1 MVVMLVLAVAL
12 YGIGPGA
19 AVAIAATTL
28 LFCAGTSAIHIY
40 YDIKKGNVHWKSQSD
55 MRSNIGGNMATMI
68 PVLLCIAPAIL
79 FMVAGIFLAGL
90 EDDIGSAGV
99 KAIYWCLIAVVAAAV
114 AAAGLYILYEK
125 GVPLYDRIGENRAAA
140 KPTERRTS
148 FFGGKKDNFLR

>member
-1 MVVMLVLAVAL
+1 
-12 YGIGPGA
+12 
-19 AVAIAATTL
+19 
-28 LFCAGTSAIHIY
+28 
-40 YDIKKGNVHWKSQSD
+40 
-55 MRSNIGGNMATMI
+55 MI

-99 KAIYWCLIAVVAAAV
+99 KAIYWCIIAVVAAAV